1 MNFIT
6 KTDFTV
12 DHNQM
17 LADLEQI
24 LSEYPWPAE
33 DFVRKSSGNQIGI
46 THRTGA
52 TNQWLDA
59 DGSLVNRATGEIL
72 GKEED
77 FSNFNDRLPE
87 YTRKVLEN
95 LKITQNT
102 NFGRI
107 RYMRLMPKTGLS
119 IHTDVEQRF
128 HYVLK
133 TNPGALFGEYLGSE
147 QIAATCYHIP
157 ADGHFYHVDT
167 TRPHFVYNG
176 SWEPRIHL
184 VICKTSQTLNDINTL

>member
-1 MNFIT
+1 MTFIR
-6 KTDFTV
+6 KLEFFA
-12 DHNQM
+12 DHSKM
-17 LADLEQI
+17 LADLETI
-24 LSEYPWPAE
+24 LKMFPWPA
-33 DFVRKSSGNQIGI
+33 DDLVKQSAGNQISI
-46 THRTGA
+46 THRPGA
-52 TNQWLDA
+52 VNQWLDGS
-59 DGSLVNRATGEIL
+59 GSLVNRSTGEIL
-72 GKEED
+72 GYESD
-77 FSNFNDRLPE
+77 FSNFNDFLPE
-87 YTRKVLEN
+87 YTRQILES
-95 LKITQNT
+95 LKITQNS

-133 TNPGALFGEYLGSE
+133 TSPGALFGEYLGGE
-147 QIAATCYHIP
+147 ETAATCHHIP

-184 VICKTSQTLNDINTL
+184 VICKTSQAPNDINTL